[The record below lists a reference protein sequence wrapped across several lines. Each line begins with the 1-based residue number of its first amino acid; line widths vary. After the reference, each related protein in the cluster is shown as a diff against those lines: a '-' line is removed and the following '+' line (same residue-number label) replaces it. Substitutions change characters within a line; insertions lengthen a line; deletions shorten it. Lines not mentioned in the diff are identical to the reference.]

1 MYLFNKG
8 KSNYRFGAV
17 IYTGHETKFGMNKA
31 KPILK
36 LAVSDRMTSVFT
48 VIVLCLQVDF

>member
-1 MYLFNKG
+1 MYIYLIKVNH
-8 KSNYRFGAV
+8 RFGAV